1 MNDII
6 PLNSDSSEPL
16 DAPRIPVFFNQN
28 RRRTGKIARLPR
40 KLRHKVNELI
50 EDGVSYLEIIHQ
62 LGTDGEGITE
72 DMLSKWKNS
81 GYYEWLEERR
91 IADAMRARYEFAHDL
106 VTEAGDAKQASRAVL
121 NTIAANLVRMLTEMD
136 PAALREDLLSDADK
150 FSRFVNAMVRLA
162 EGTIKFDEHTTFHQE
177 RQAALA
183 KARLP
188 REARGISAE
197 SLALAEA
204 RLNLL

>member
-1 MNDII
+1 
-6 PLNSDSSEPL
+6 
-16 DAPRIPVFFNQN
+16 
-28 RRRTGKIARLPR
+28 
-40 KLRHKVNELI
+40 VNELI

-106 VTEAGDAKQASRAVL
+106 VTEAGDAKQASKAVL
-121 NTIAANLVRMLTEMD
+121 QTIAANLVRMLTEMD
-136 PAALREDLLSDADK
+136 PAGLRESLLSDADK

-162 EGTIKFDEHTTFHQE
+162 EGTIKFDEHTTSDQE

-188 REARGISAE
+188 REKRGISEEA
-197 SLALAEA
+197 LALAEA
-204 RLNLL
+204 KLNLM